1 MSKRKEV
8 TAIQILDV
16 SVTNDDNDELVGI
29 VQISNRT
36 LDKKPIW
43 MLIDNYLIGNKSR
56 TFIHKQMLFSFL
68 NKHFAYTT
76 NIFYPIFV
84 QSDVKVT
91 IGSGK
96 EKKIKTYP
104 GIIIGTDA
112 NSFKGYRVALFET
125 DTGQE
130 NVCDLHDCSAKDI
143 VQFEVANIL
152 APCLADFQPEVRFE
166 DRLPEKDA
174 AIMALLLGPKKPL
187 TKRQKTFLNDP
198 TIPQSI
204 SHVKTFPDSKAWM
217 ESLNTEVHGLYNIK
231 KSFDLITEEE
241 LRTKYNDLPI
251 LPSSVVFKR
260 KLDQDGN
267 IKRYKCR
274 LVVGGHKQKEGDGTY
289 DATFAPTASLTTQRM
304 CLTLAV
310 NYNLKPYQLD
320 VEQAFLN
327 SDLDTLIIM
336 KLPPGLIIE
345 GKSYAKLNKAI
356 YGLKQSPNLWY
367 NLCYETI
374 IQCESLLQRS
384 KTDPC
389 LFFHVSKNLIIFLT
403 VTVDDIAIFTNN
415 ESWFKIFKEK
425 FNEKYN

>member
-1 MSKRKEV
+1 MVRAMLIGAPHIDRRYWHYAWILTTRLHNSMPHKYFGQGTDATVDVIKPSPYETITGTKPALSHFKPFGLPIKCHVPVEKRTTMSDPKLRERANSAYYLCPDPTSATKIVVQNAENGNISTTGFWQPAYSLDSLSKLISNANLQNSVDLSELNNTILAHHTNFSLVSKRKEV

-96 EKKIKTYP
+96 AKKIKTYP

-166 DRLPEKDA
+166 DR
-174 AIMALLLGPKKPL
+174 
-187 TKRQKTFLNDP
+187 
-198 TIPQSI
+198 IP
-204 SHVKTFPDSKAWM
+204 
-217 ESLNTEVHGLYNIK
+217 
-231 KSFDLITEEE
+231 
-241 LRTKYNDLPI
+241 
-251 LPSSVVFKR
+251 
-260 KLDQDGN
+260 
-267 IKRYKCR
+267 
-274 LVVGGHKQKEGDGTY
+274 
-289 DATFAPTASLTTQRM
+289 
-304 CLTLAV
+304 
-310 NYNLKPYQLD
+310 
-320 VEQAFLN
+320 
-327 SDLDTLIIM
+327 
-336 KLPPGLIIE
+336 
-345 GKSYAKLNKAI
+345 
-356 YGLKQSPNLWY
+356 
-367 NLCYETI
+367 
-374 IQCESLLQRS
+374 
-384 KTDPC
+384 
-389 LFFHVSKNLIIFLT
+389 
-403 VTVDDIAIFTNN
+403 
-415 ESWFKIFKEK
+415 
-425 FNEKYN
+425 